1 MRALMMAKHG
11 GTEELMMGDRP
22 RPQAGRGEV
31 VVEVRTAALNHLDL
45 FVLRGL
51 PGLQLEMP
59 HVGGA
64 DGAGVIAEVG
74 TGVTGWRCGDEVVL
88 NPGLW
93 CGECEF
99 CRKVEES
106 LCVSYGILGEHCAG
120 TLAEYVKVPVTS
132 LARRPRH
139 MSWAEAAAFPLTFLT
154 AWRMLV
160 TRARLAAGETIL
172 IHGIGGGVAQ
182 AALALAVRLG
192 AEAIVT
198 SGDEVKLQRA
208 REMGA
213 MATINYTTT
222 DVAREVRRLT
232 DRRGVDVVL
241 ETAGAAT
248 WMTSLRSAA
257 RGGRIV
263 TCGATTGPN
272 PAEEVRLI
280 FWNQLSIL
288 GSTMGSVRDWEG
300 VVGAAERWALRPVVD
315 SVKPLAAGRE
325 AYERLA
331 GGAQFGKIV
340 LAVTA
345 GEAAAREP
353 VVE

>member
-1 MRALMMAKHG
+1 MQALMMEKHG
-11 GTEELMMGDRP
+11 GTGELVVGELPRP
-22 RPQAGRGEV
+22 RAGSGEV

-45 FVLRGL
+45 FVLGGL

-64 DGAGVIAEVG
+64 DGAGVIAELG
-74 TGVTGWRCGDEVVL
+74 DDVTGWQCGDEVIF

-93 CGECEF
+93 CGQCEF
-99 CRKVEES
+99 CRQGEES
-106 LCVSYGILGEHCAG
+106 LCVRYGILGEHCAG
-120 TLAEYVKVPVTS
+120 TFAEYVKVPATS
-132 LARRPRH
+132 LARRPHH

-160 TRARLAAGETIL
+160 TRARLRTGETVL

-182 AALALAVRLG
+182 AALAIAVQLG
-192 AEAIVT
+192 ARAIVT
-198 SGDEVKLQRA
+198 SGDEGKLRRA
-208 REMGA
+208 KEMGA
-213 MATINYTTT
+213 VATIDYRTA
-222 DVAREVRRLT
+222 DVLREVRQLT
-232 DRRGVDVVL
+232 DKRGVDVVV

-288 GSTMGSVRDWEG
+288 GSTMGSLRDWEG
-300 VVGAAERWALRPVVD
+300 VVAAAEKWGLRPVID
-315 SVKPLAAGRE
+315 SVMPLSTGRE
-325 AYERLA
+325 AYERMAQGL
-331 GGAQFGKIV
+331 QFGKIV

-345 GEAAAREP
+345 DEAGA
-353 VVE
+353 